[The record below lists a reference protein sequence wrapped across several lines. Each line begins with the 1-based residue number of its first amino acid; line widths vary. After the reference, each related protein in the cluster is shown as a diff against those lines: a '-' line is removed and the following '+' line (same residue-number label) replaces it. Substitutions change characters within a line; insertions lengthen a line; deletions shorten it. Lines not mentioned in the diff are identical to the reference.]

1 MNKIFNDSKRVLAL
15 DAFRGFA
22 ILAMILS
29 GQLPFHNNTLPRWM
43 YHCQVPPPEHKWIP
57 TLPGITWV
65 DLVFPFF
72 LFGMG
77 AALLIALSKRIEKGY
92 NTWKIYFQIIERG
105 ILLAFFALYVQ
116 AIRPFVISKN
126 PSNKIFLLA
135 LLSFCILF
143 LIYTRFPQTWNMY
156 VKISLRISGW
166 ILALGVLF
174 SLKYPDG
181 SGFSPYRSD
190 IIIVVL
196 TNMAFFGSII
206 WMLTKQNLL
215 LRLGL
220 LGILMAIRLSN
231 MPQQLGGWVSELWNF
246 LPVPWIYKLYY
257 LQYLFIVIPGTIVG
271 DLILKW
277 MREIEDTTKV
287 EWSRVKYFIIA
298 ILMFFIDLEIL
309 VGMYNRW
316 VFEVTVLTSILLI
329 VGYFLMQN
337 PLNKT
342 EKFYKEVFLWA
353 CYWIILG
360 LFFEPYEGGIKKDKA
375 TISYY
380 FITSGMSILL
390 IIFFSIFINIFNK
403 QKWLK
408 LLIDNGQN
416 PMIAYAGINNLIIPI
431 FYLTGMMFLL
441 NKFAITPWL
450 GFVKG
455 LIITI
460 FLTLAVSLFTRLK
473 IMWRT

>member
-1 MNKIFNDSKRVLAL
+1 
-15 DAFRGFA
+15 
-22 ILAMILS
+22 
-29 GQLPFHNNTLPRWM
+29 
-43 YHCQVPPPEHKWIP
+43 
-57 TLPGITWV
+57 
-65 DLVFPFF
+65 
-72 LFGMG
+72 
-77 AALLIALSKRIEKGY
+77 
-92 NTWKIYFQIIERG
+92 
-105 ILLAFFALYVQ
+105 
-116 AIRPFVISKN
+116 
-126 PSNKIFLLA
+126 
-135 LLSFCILF
+135 
-143 LIYTRFPQTWNMY
+143 
-156 VKISLRISGW
+156 
-166 ILALGVLF
+166 
-174 SLKYPDG
+174 
-181 SGFSPYRSD
+181 
-190 IIIVVL
+190 
-196 TNMAFFGSII
+196 MAFFGFII

-246 LPVPWIYKLYY
+246 SPIPWIYKLYY

-277 MREIEDTTKV
+277 MQEIEDTTKV

-309 VGMYNRW
+309 DGMYNRW
-316 VFEVTVLTSILLI
+316 VFETTVLTSILLI
-329 VGYFLMQN
+329 VGYLLMQN
-337 PLNKT
+337 PFNKT

-390 IIFFSIFINIFNK
+390 IIFFSIFIDIFNK
-403 QKWLK
+403 QKWFK
-408 LLIDNGQN
+408 LLIENGQN

-441 NKFAITPWL
+441 NKYAITPWL

-473 IMWRT
+473 IIWRT

>member
-1 MNKIFNDSKRVLAL
+1 
-15 DAFRGFA
+15 
-22 ILAMILS
+22 
-29 GQLPFHNNTLPRWM
+29 
-43 YHCQVPPPEHKWIP
+43 
-57 TLPGITWV
+57 
-65 DLVFPFF
+65 
-72 LFGMG
+72 MG
-77 AALLIALSKRIEKGY
+77 AAFPIALSKRIEKGY

-143 LIYTRFPQTWNMY
+143 FIYTRFSQTWNKY
-156 VKISLRISGW
+156 IKISLRILGW
-166 ILALGVLF
+166 ILAFRVLF
-174 SLKYPDG
+174 SLNYPDG

-190 IIIVVL
+190 IIIIVL

-246 LPVPWIYKLYY
+246 SPIPWIYKLYY
-257 LQYLFIVIPGTIVG
+257 LQYLFIVVPGTIVG

-277 MREIEDTTKV
+277 MQEIEDTTKV

-316 VFEVTVLTSILLI
+316 VFETTVLTSILLI
-329 VGYFLMQN
+329 VGYLLMQN
-337 PLNKT
+337 PFNKT

-360 LFFEPYEGGIKKDKA
+360 LF
-375 TISYY
+375 
-380 FITSGMSILL
+380 L
-390 IIFFSIFINIFNK
+390 
-403 QKWLK
+403 
-408 LLIDNGQN
+408 
-416 PMIAYAGINNLIIPI
+416 NL
-431 FYLTGMMFLL
+431 T
-441 NKFAITPWL
+441 KEE
-450 GFVKG
+450 
-455 LIITI
+455 
-460 FLTLAVSLFTRLK
+460 
-473 IMWRT
+473 